1 MTHFCQY
8 RQRTFSGRF
17 NRDRHEAVGCPK
29 LFDGEEVMTRFS
41 NEEEDCERR
50 KKKYEADNQQE
61 NDVTEDDDEGDDDV
75 RTKAQVTKKLT
86 KMKQMKKIWIVTQK
100 VKRLIHGINYE
111 KKLSMA

>member
-8 RQRTFSGRF
+8 RQRAFSGRF

-29 LFDGEEVMTRFS
+29 LFDGEEAMTSYRFS

-50 KKKYEADNQQE
+50 KKKYEADNLQE
-61 NDVTEDDDEGDDDV
+61 NDVTEDDDEGDDHV

-86 KMKQMKKIWIVTQK
+86 KMK
-100 VKRLIHGINYE
+100 
-111 KKLSMA
+111 